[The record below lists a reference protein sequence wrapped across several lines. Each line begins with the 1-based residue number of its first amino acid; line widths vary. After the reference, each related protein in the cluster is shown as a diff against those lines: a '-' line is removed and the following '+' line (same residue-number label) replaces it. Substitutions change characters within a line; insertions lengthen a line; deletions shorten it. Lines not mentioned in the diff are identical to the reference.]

1 MFTSQELLQA
11 RTHTHTYPHDTH
23 TTHTHTHD
31 THDTPNH
38 YDGRLIYALRE
49 LVTENVT
56 NCIHATQSVM

>member
-11 RTHTHTYPHDTH
+11 RAHTHTYPHTH
-23 TTHTHTHD
+23 TRHTHD

-38 YDGRLIYALRE
+38 YDGRLFYALRE